1 MALQPGTRLGP
12 YEVLS
17 LIGAWGLGAMN
28 INGADPEGDDNQ
40 ATFHALSLAPATT
53 STLTDQ

>member
-17 LIGAWGLGAMN
+17 LVGAGGLGAMN

-40 ATFHALSLAPATT
+40 ATFHGIATGA
-53 STLTDQ
+53 QQPPR